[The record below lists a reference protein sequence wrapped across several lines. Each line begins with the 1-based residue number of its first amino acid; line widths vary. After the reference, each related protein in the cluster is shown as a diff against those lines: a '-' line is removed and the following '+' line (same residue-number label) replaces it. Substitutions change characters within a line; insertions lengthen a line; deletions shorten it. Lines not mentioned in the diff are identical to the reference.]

1 MPFDLPV
8 LLASGAL
15 DLTPFLV
22 LFAGI
27 AFVVIAIGYLRIHPF
42 IALVIAAI
50 IVGALT
56 NLGGNTVGNPITSA
70 ISETMRQLG
79 NTAGGIAWIIAL
91 AAIIGL
97 CLMESGAADRIVR
110 SMIKVF
116 GEKQAGYAML
126 VSSFFLSIPVF
137 FDTVFYLMVP
147 LAQAMAF
154 RLGRSYV
161 YLIVAV
167 CTGALVTHSLVP
179 PTPGPLI
186 VVETLGLNL
195 GLTIAGGIALGIIPA
210 LAGLKLGGILDSK
223 LGIKL
228 RDSGMLSTED
238 LKEIVEKDE
247 SQLPGIFVSSLPVG
261 LPVALIAISSFV
273 GEFASRESL
282 GWLFSAI
289 EVVGQKHV
297 AMFLGALIAIS
308 LLARYRRLDK
318 KDLWKTLESP
328 LGTAGTIILIT
339 AAGGAFGGMIR
350 QSGIGDSITA
360 LTDGSGFS
368 FVLLAWL
375 VAAVMKVA
383 QGSSTT
389 SMITTS
395 GIMAGILATLT
406 TSGAALGFDPFYIFA
421 AIAFGAMFGSWMNDS
436 GFWIVCKMT
445 GFTEAETLK
454 TWTLSVS
461 VISVTG
467 LLQLLIVS
475 NLFPY
480 PFGQ

>member
-1 MPFDLPV
+1 MPQDFPF
-8 LLASGAL
+8 LLAAGAA

-27 AFVVIAIGYLRIHPF
+27 AFVVISIGYLRIHPF
-42 IALVIAAI
+42 IALVIAAV
-50 IVGALT
+50 IVGSLT
-56 NLGGNTVGNPITSA
+56 NLFGDSEGNPITAA

-110 SMIKVF
+110 GMLKVF
-116 GEKQAGYAML
+116 GEKHAGYAML
-126 VSSFFLSIPVF
+126 ASAFFLSIPVF

-147 LAQAMAF
+147 LAQALAY
-154 RLGRSYV
+154 RLGKRYV

-167 CTGALVTHSLVP
+167 CTGAAITHSLVP
-179 PTPGPLI
+179 PTPGPLL
-186 VVETLGLNL
+186 VVEALELNL
-195 GLTIAGGIALGIIPA
+195 GLTIVGGIALGIVPA
-210 LAGLKLGGILDSK
+210 WAGLKLGSFLDGK
-223 LGIKL
+223 LGGQL
-228 RDSGMLSTED
+228 RESGMLRTAD
-238 LKEIVEKDE
+238 LKAIVEKDTSE
-247 SQLPGIFVSSLPVG
+247 LPSFFVSSLPVA
-261 LPVALIAISSFV
+261 LPVALIATASFV
-273 GEFASRESL
+273 GEFTSPESQGAL
-282 GWLFSAI
+282 YSII
-289 EVVGQKHV
+289 EVAGQKHV
-297 AMFLGALIAIS
+297 AMFIGALIAIT
-308 LLARYRRLDK
+308 LLARSKQLDK
-318 KDLWKTLESP
+318 TSLWKTLESP

-350 QSGIGDSITA
+350 QSGIGQTITS
-360 LTDGSGFS
+360 LTHGGGFS
-368 FVLLAWL
+368 YVLLAWL

-395 GIMAGILATLT
+395 GIMAGILATLSAGGT
-406 TSGAALGFDPFYIFA
+406 ALGFDPFYIFA

-461 VISVTG
+461 VISLVG
-467 LLQLLIVS
+467 LLQLLVAS
-475 NLFPY
+475 ALLPF
-480 PFGQ
+480 PFGR